1 MKLSIP
7 QLDLRGT
14 RIFLRADL
22 KVPLSEDEIR
32 NDLRIR
38 AMIPTLE
45 HCLVSGASVVLPGQ
59 PLAEARP

>member
-7 QLDLRGT
+7 QLDLRGR
-14 RIFLRADL
+14 RIFRRADL
-22 KVPLSEDEIR
+22 NVPLSGDEIR
-32 NDLRIR
+32 DDLRIR

-45 HCLVSGASVVLPGQ
+45 HCLVSGASVVLTGQ